1 MRLLFVTSRLPS
13 LPCHDAAR
21 LAASQLVD
29 RLVDRHAVAVVAASG
44 GGDTPAQ
51 RAWLAERAAR
61 VETVP
66 LGRWRQAW
74 AGRPGDALAALD
86 TLARHVA
93 ERFAPD
99 VIHLEGGLL
108 APLARGAGAATV
120 LACHEA
126 ATLGARDVRRAG
138 ASAWRRLAGW
148 MDERAETAWAREHGP
163 GAGAA
168 RQRREQAALQMDHVG
183 CEAFGD
189 VPGQRVERRERVA
202 GPAGPRLPPAAERH
216 RLDARRT
223 LGQPGALRRRV
234 AAAGGRDD
242 GHGVAIDEA
251 VDELRRRQTRGVV
264 ARQGRQP

>member
-1 MRLLFVTSRLPS
+1 MLGE
-13 LPCHDAAR
+13 R
-21 LAASQLVD
+21 LAVLLGVD
-29 RLVDRHAVAVVAASG
+29 HAG
-44 GGDTPAQ
+44 GGRAEPVACPRRLGALVHPPREPAP
-51 RAWLAERAAR
+51 R
-61 VETVP
+61 
-66 LGRWRQAW
+66 G
-74 AGRPGDALAALD
+74 
-86 TLARHVA
+86 
-93 ERFAPD
+93 
-99 VIHLEGGLL
+99 
-108 APLARGAGAATV
+108 GAGAAYV
-120 LACHEA
+120 
-126 ATLGARDVRRAG
+126 ARAQRRGLVAG
-138 ASAWRRLAGW
+138 
-148 MDERAETAWAREHGP
+148 EHGR

-189 VPGQRVERRERVA
+189 VAGQRVERRERVA